1 MANLKKQV
9 NGDIIRNSLY
19 RVNEVLEKEI
29 KILRDHDID
38 DVALYLEKVKEN
50 NIKEMEYVK
59 NREWESWD

>member
-59 NREWESWD
+59 NRE